1 MAAIRFVAVA
11 ILICCLL
18 LPAAV
23 LSYGF
28 PAALKLERVI
38 PASHEMEL
46 SQLKARDKSRHG
58 RLLQS
63 LGGVVDFPVDGTF
76 DPFVVG

>member
-1 MAAIRFVAVA
+1 MAAALFSTA
-11 ILICCLL
+11 ILICL
-18 LPAAV
+18 LPV
-23 LSYGF
+23 SVSSSGF
-28 PAALKLERVI
+28 PAALKLERAI
-38 PASHEMEL
+38 PANHEMEMNE
-46 SQLKARDKSRHG
+46 LKARDRTRHG

>member
-1 MAAIRFVAVA
+1 MVSIRFAAA
-11 ILICCLL
+11 ILIYCL

-28 PAALKLERVI
+28 PAALKLERGI
-38 PASHEMEL
+38 PANHEMEL
-46 SQLKARDKSRHG
+46 SQLKARDKARHG

-63 LGGVVDFPVDGTF
+63 LGGVIDFPVDGTF

>member
-1 MAAIRFVAVA
+1 MSAVRLTAAILVY
-11 ILICCLL
+11 L
-18 LPAAV
+18 LPLTV

-28 PAALKLERVI
+28 PAALKLERAV
-38 PASHEMEL
+38 PANHEMEI
-46 SQLKARDKSRHG
+46 SQLKARDRARHG

-63 LGGVVDFPVDGTF
+63 LGGVIDFPVDGTF

>member
-1 MAAIRFVAVA
+1 MADVRYAAAILV
-11 ILICCLL
+11 CL

-28 PAALKLERVI
+28 PAALKLERAI
-38 PASHEMEL
+38 PASPEMEI
-46 SQLKARDKSRHG
+46 SQLKARDRARHG

-63 LGGVVDFPVDGTF
+63 LGGVIDFPVDGTF

>member
-1 MAAIRFVAVA
+1 MADALFSAT
-11 ILICCLL
+11 ILFCLL
-18 LPAAV
+18 PV
-23 LSYGF
+23 SVFSYGF
-28 PAALKLERVI
+28 PAALKLERAV
-38 PASHEMEL
+38 PANHEMEMNE
-46 SQLKARDKSRHG
+46 LKARDRARHG